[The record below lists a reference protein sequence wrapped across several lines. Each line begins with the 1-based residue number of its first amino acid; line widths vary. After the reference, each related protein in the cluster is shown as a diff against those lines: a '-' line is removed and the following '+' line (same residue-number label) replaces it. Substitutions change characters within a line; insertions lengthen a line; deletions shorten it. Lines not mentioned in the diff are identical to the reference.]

1 MKSVATIIHGKDK
14 DKTLLAAIEHHR
26 YILIRC
32 LANRPG
38 AAPGKQLMLPIW
50 HATLGLGHF
59 KKAILCGLDFQIISL
74 STHL

>member
-32 LANRPG
+32 LANWPG
-38 AAPGKQLMLPIW
+38 AADLACYSRPGP
-50 HATLGLGHF
+50 F
-59 KKAILCGLDFQIISL
+59 
-74 STHL
+74 